1 MGKPIEA
8 LYRQNLPADE
18 QMKDKYLYII
28 ASVMCLI
35 ILLIPLPADSLF
47 LRMHLKESADGEFRL
62 YYTTDGS
69 MAFNGE
75 QFITG
80 SLNDKG
86 DIISFEMTPELEGR
100 ISALRFDLP
109 PAEAMITVD
118 SVSASSGGTVNDRW
132 SVADIFDAG
141 NLVMI
146 NGVQVQP
153 VPSRELT
160 YITTTE
166 NDPYVV
172 FAPNIVNELTGHFSH
187 KWGTKIV
194 VVLLIAAAVLF
205 YKMDLFGSEKIREQD

>member
-1 MGKPIEA
+1 
-8 LYRQNLPADE
+8 
-18 QMKDKYLYII
+18 MKDKYLYII
-28 ASVMCLI
+28 ASVLCLI

-47 LRMHLKESADGEFRL
+47 LRMHLSDSADGDFRL

-75 QFITG
+75 QFISG

-86 DIISFEMTPELEGR
+86 DIVSFEMGPELEGK

-109 PAEAMITVD
+109 PAEGMITVD
-118 SVSASSGGTVNDRW
+118 SVSASSGGTVNGRW
-132 SVADIFDAG
+132 SVPDIFAPG
-141 NLVMI
+141 NLLMV
-146 NGVQVQP
+146 NGVQVQS

-160 YITTTE
+160 YISTTE

-194 VVLLIAAAVLF
+194 IVLLIAAAVLF
-205 YKMDLFGSEKIREQD
+205 YKKNLFGSEKTSKQD